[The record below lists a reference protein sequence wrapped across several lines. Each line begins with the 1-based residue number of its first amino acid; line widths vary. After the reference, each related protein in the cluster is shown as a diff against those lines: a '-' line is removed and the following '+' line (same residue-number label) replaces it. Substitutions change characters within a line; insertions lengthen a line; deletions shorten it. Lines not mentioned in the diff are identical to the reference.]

1 MFKGLGNSLLIFIS
15 CRYVKL
21 LRVKKKKKYLRHLHV
36 HDHEI
41 KSDETEKKILFPGK
55 VNDSMLMQ
63 LEMVHNLLQMFKMQA
78 IQGDTS
84 TKEST
89 SEIYQKNGLY
99 SI

>member
-1 MFKGLGNSLLIFIS
+1 M
-15 CRYVKL
+15 
-21 LRVKKKKKYLRHLHV
+21 

-55 VNDSMLMQ
+55 VNDSMLIQ
-63 LEMVHNLLQMFKMQA
+63 LETVHNLLQMFKMQA

-89 SEIYQKNGLY
+89 TEVYQKNGLC
-99 SI
+99 SV